1 MEIKIQLPQKL
12 AAILIE
18 REHRTGAP
26 VESIVIQT
34 LTEQLSDL
42 IQPNS
47 QPTADEFSTRLR
59 EWANKFPTLDQTID
73 DSRDSL

>member
-1 MEIKIQLPQKL
+1 VQINIQLPQKL
-12 AAILIE
+12 AAKLKE
-18 REHRTGAP
+18 LAHCTGAS

-34 LTEQLSDL
+34 LTEQLSEH